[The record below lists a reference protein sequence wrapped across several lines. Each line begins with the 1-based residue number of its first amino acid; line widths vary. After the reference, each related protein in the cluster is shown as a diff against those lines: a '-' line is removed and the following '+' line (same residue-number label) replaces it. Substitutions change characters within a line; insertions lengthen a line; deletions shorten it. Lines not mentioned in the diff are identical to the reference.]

1 MLQYGAGPVIHS
13 PVALALVGE
22 RVVAVVVAA
31 VTVVTP
37 SHLQEPLGSA
47 VAGQDEAQDEE
58 GSHPGQE
65 QSGRVEV
72 QGRVGGVDLDPLG
85 LVMAACRWDRHRLS
99 LIWGVAADEGS
110 GLGHAERFHVGA
122 IDVVVLLTGM
132 IDVEWGFRN
141 FQNRVR

>member
-1 MLQYGAGPVIHS
+1 M
-13 PVALALVGE
+13 GE

-47 VAGQDEAQDEE
+47 VADQDEE
-58 GSHPGQE
+58 GSQPGQE

-72 QGRVGGVDLDPLG
+72 QGRVSGVDLDPLG